1 MFKLLTYQIVT
12 SARDLIPD
20 KHRRM
25 IPLDFF
31 RNSGKN
37 GRTRGPPTRRAI
49 DPGRVKSRSLL

>member
-31 RNSGKN
+31 RN
-37 GRTRGPPTRRAI
+37 
-49 DPGRVKSRSLL
+49 